1 MFELFFYI
9 FLKSIRFLW
18 CTLYYIVVHAAACTT
33 FSEGERTA
41 IVVFGNVEPHRE
53 YAQININCHKRAGAA
68 CMYALAIVYNII
80 IVVLPERRSLLSS
93 TPRFASLRYCR
104 PFRRGSHDN
113 HVVRARV
120 YMSVHTRGQGRRQN
134 CFRARKLIAFW
145 KTVFY
150 FILNEHNSVL

>member
-1 MFELFFYI
+1 MVHPVLYCRTRRCTMFG
-9 FLKSIRFLW
+9 
-18 CTLYYIVVHAAACTT
+18 
-33 FSEGERTA
+33 EGERTA

-68 CMYALAIVYNII
+68 CMRWRLYNII
-80 IVVLPERRSLLSS
+80 IVVSPERRSLLSF
-93 TPRFASLRYCR
+93 PLRFASLRHRR

-120 YMSVHTRGQGRRQN
+120 YMCVYIRGQG
-134 CFRARKLIAFW
+134 ATAKLFSREKAYCVL
-145 KTVFY
+145 KNSFY